1 MRGWQYF
8 SRPWLAVYDDAQGDR
23 RPREVLFLGFGSRGW
38 GAIQKLNS
46 GPGFR
51 ELTIPPKPTIVRQDD
66 QERAID
72 LLNRAKQLCLVAA
85 VEQKFE
91 RSRAVEG
98 QHLIVA

>member
-1 MRGWQYF
+1 MIAGHAKF
-8 SRPWLAVYDDAQGDR
+8 SFSDLEVAVGG
-23 RPREVLFLGFGSRGW
+23 V
-38 GAIQKLNS
+38 IQKLNS
-46 GPGFR
+46 GHRFR
-51 ELTIPPKPTIVRQDD
+51 ELTIPSKRTILGQDD
-66 QERAID
+66 QECAID